1 MASLLSE
8 PPWDEGFPSSIVDLA
23 DIFFMRYLL
32 SPLKSLQFVLIMEE
46 PGSWRTLYLGWTRIK
61 TFFRVML
68 ILVYKVS

>member
-1 MASLLSE
+1 
-8 PPWDEGFPSSIVDLA
+8 LA